1 MKKILH
7 KLRVWLLGVLGGVPR
22 EWQEG
27 VVAKLI
33 GDRDKCIDYQNDMLI
48 SYRKILR
55 EVCRRSETTYYD
67 WCCDYCVGSTDCK
80 RNGWCERFEP
90 RNDL

>member
-7 KLRVWLLGVLGGVPR
+7 KLRVWLLGLLGGVPQ
-22 EWQEG
+22 EWKDAVFSAAVESC
-27 VVAKLI
+27 VEH
-33 GDRDKCIDYQNDMLI
+33 
-48 SYRKILR
+48 RKIVRTYQAAVR
-55 EVCRRSETTYYD
+55 EICRRSESSYYD
-67 WCCDYCVGSTDCK
+67 WCCECCVGSTDCK